1 MLIAIGQARA
11 KEGSKDLLVAAA
23 AAVVAATRDD
33 SGCEMYSFGID
44 VNDPRDRPQR
54 GDLAR
59 PGVGRGAHGAS
70 AHPTVPLLGAVIL
83 VAEPPTISFFTADSL
98 DFAAERASS

>member
-44 VNDPRDRPQR
+44 VNDPEIVLSVEIGRDRES
-54 GDLAR
+54 
-59 PGVGRGAHGAS
+59 VGAHMEHQHTQQFLS
-70 AHPTVPLLGAVIL
+70 SVSDL